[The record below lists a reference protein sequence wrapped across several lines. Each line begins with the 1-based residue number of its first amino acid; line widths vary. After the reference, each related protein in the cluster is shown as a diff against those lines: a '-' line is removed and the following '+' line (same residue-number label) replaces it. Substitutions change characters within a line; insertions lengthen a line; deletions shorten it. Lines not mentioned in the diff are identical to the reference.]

1 MPLPFPAGAVG
12 GAADFAG
19 GEDVTGGPLK
29 VESGVSGDAAGA
41 TGTAT
46 APLIAAGP
54 AGIGCIGTVPA
65 AGAGVTTVA
74 TGMVGTVTVG
84 STGAASVGAGVGA
97 IVGTAT
103 ASILS
108 AAGTGRGLISA
119 DT

>member
-1 MPLPFPAGAVG
+1 MPFPAGAVG

-65 AGAGVTTVA
+65 AGAGVVTTVA
-74 TGMVGTVTVG
+74 TGMVGAVTAG
-84 STGAASVGAGVGA
+84 SAGAASVVAGVGV
-97 IVGTAT
+97 IVDTAT